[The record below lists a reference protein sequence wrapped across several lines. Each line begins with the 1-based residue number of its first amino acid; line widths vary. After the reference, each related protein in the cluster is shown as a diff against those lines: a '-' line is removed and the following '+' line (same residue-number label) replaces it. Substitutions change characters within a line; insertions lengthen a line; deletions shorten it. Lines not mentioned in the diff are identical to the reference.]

1 MKRQMQEY
9 TWQEPLEAELMLLL
23 PEKNRGSQQARRVLV
38 CRHGPVVHLAFIVS
52 FLLLEWCLEVK
63 NLRYLVFLKAV

>member
-1 MKRQMQEY
+1 
-9 TWQEPLEAELMLLL
+9 MLLL

-38 CRHGPVVHLAFIVS
+38 CRHGPVVHLAVIVYFI
-52 FLLLEWCLEVK
+52 LLEWCLEVK